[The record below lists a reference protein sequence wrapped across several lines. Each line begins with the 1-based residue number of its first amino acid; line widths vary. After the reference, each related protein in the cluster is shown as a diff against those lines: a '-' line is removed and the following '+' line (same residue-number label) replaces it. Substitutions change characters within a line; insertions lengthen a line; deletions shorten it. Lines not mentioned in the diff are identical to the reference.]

1 MSKQL
6 LERADLSA
14 WVERNWNNNKKVKAT
29 QPTKLTNPT
38 KPSGTSKNKNNN
50 KKNTN
55 VKTKSIT

>member
-14 WVERNWNNNKKVKAT
+14 WVEQNWNNNKKVKAT

-38 KPSGTSKNKNNN
+38 KPSGTNKNENN
-50 KKNTN
+50 NNNENKHKR
-55 VKTKSIT
+55 KD